1 MVILV
6 TAMMTR
12 TKGLSEL
19 VAGIVYLV
27 SFTVHGAKNGRRLQ
41 ELGWHGMAWHGM
53 AWHRRKTLTSMMVG
67 LYIVCAAEPT
77 SYTRYIVYIGWPGQT
92 ERSDATMNLQ
102 ILIKT

>member
-41 ELGWHGMAWHGM
+41 ELGWHGMAWH
-53 AWHRRKTLTSMMVG
+53 RRKTLTSMMVG

-77 SYTRYIVYIGWPGQT
+77 SYTRYIGWPGQT
-92 ERSDATMNLQ
+92 QRSDATMNLQ